1 MSYVCREH
9 TRPCGLQRVK
19 SIVKLGLSSLL
30 FLKSRSIR
38 AAKTRHSG
46 TFLAAYFCVEQLH
59 KGATIL
65 SVIRL
70 ELVCQ
75 KRSE

>member
-1 MSYVCREH
+1 M
-9 TRPCGLQRVK
+9 K
-19 SIVKLGLSSLL
+19 SIVVLGLSSLL
-30 FLKSRSIR
+30 FLKSHSIR

-46 TFLAAYFCVEQLH
+46 ALLAAYFCVEQLH
-59 KGATIL
+59 KGITIL
-65 SVIRL
+65 SAIRL

>member
-19 SIVKLGLSSLL
+19 GIVELGLISLL
-30 FLKSRSIR
+30 LHKSHSIR

-46 TFLAAYFCVEQLH
+46 AFLAAYFCVEQLQ

-65 SVIRL
+65 SAIRL
-70 ELVCQ
+70 ELVC
-75 KRSE
+75 

>member
-19 SIVKLGLSSLL
+19 SIVELGLSSLL
-30 FLKSRSIR
+30 FLKSQSIST
-38 AAKTRHSG
+38 AKTRHSG
-46 TFLAAYFCVEQLH
+46 AFLATYFCVEQLH
-59 KGATIL
+59 KGITIL
-65 SVIRL
+65 SAIRL

-75 KRSE
+75 KTL